1 MRALLAVIA
10 LTSSIA
16 IAHSAEVTLDL
27 PGDVDDSTVSYS
39 CEDGTEL
46 DVRYVNA
53 GSVSLA
59 VFDWEGDRY
68 VGSSAV
74 SASGARYVADRFVW
88 WTSGEEATLTDELAG
103 ADADPLATCTEQ

>member
-1 MRALLAVIA
+1 MRALLALIA
-10 LTSSIA
+10 LSSSIA

-27 PGDVDDSTVSYS
+27 PGEIDDRTVSYS

-53 GSVSLA
+53 GNVSLA
-59 VFDWEGDRY
+59 IFDWEGERY
-68 VGSSAV
+68 VGSAGV

-88 WTSGEEATLTDELAG
+88 WTSGEEAMLSDELEG
-103 ADADPLATCTEQ
+103 ADADPLATCTGE